1 MRPSAGRLPCQ
12 AALVLFLCFVLFGLP
27 DAALRSA
34 RLFAQAIAARGEDE
48 RVAERRTRSA
58 AYVDTIERLRA
69 LIPRDGAYFLVDGLP
84 VDRCAT
90 CWVRFDLT
98 PRKPLLLGFA
108 KDLVGRPEAVARA
121 FATLGGPESGNPRYV
136 IMAERSGVPP
146 LLFDRESF
154 LAEIGAP

>member
-1 MRPSAGRLPCQ
+1 MRPPVGRLPCQ

-27 DAALRSA
+27 DAVVRSA
-34 RLFAQAIAARGEDE
+34 RLVAQAIASRGEDE
-48 RVAERRTRSA
+48 GAARSRTRSA
-58 AYVDTIERLRA
+58 AYVATIERLRA

-90 CWVRFDLT
+90 CWVRFDLA

-136 IMAERSGVPP
+136 IVAERSGVPP
-146 LLFDRESF
+146 LVFDRESF